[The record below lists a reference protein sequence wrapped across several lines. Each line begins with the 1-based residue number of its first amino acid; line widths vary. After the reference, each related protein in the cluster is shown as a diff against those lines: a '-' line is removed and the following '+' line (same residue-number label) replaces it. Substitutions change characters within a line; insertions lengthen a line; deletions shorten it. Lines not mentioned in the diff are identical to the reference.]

1 MASITLIALL
11 IALNVA
17 NIAGAVWLYRNGAQW
32 QARAMELDA
41 ENLRL
46 RTQNAE
52 QSKRLAASRIR
63 QDRAGGL
70 R

>member
-1 MASITLIALL
+1 MLSTILIVLL
-11 IALNVA
+11 VVLNVA
-17 NIAGAVWLYRNGAQW
+17 NSAGAVWLYRNGAQW

-41 ENLRL
+41 ELMRL
-46 RTQNAE
+46 RAQNTE
-52 QSKRLAASRIR
+52 QSKRLVESRIR